1 MKYCW
6 SCGAKLR
13 GTNPQFCSEC
23 GIKLDDGKPKP
34 IRSVGSSGNVNVNI
48 SNNFR
53 EAQRL
58 YQINEYNLALTY
70 IDDAITEE
78 PENTDYYYYLK
89 ALILKQ
95 LHRFNELAQTLD
107 H

>member
-23 GIKLDDGKPKP
+23 GIKLDDGKPHVAPAK
-34 IRSVGSSGNVNVNI
+34 GKGGNINI
-48 SNNFR
+48 AVSNNFR

-58 YQINEYNLALTY
+58 YQINEYL
-70 IDDAITEE
+70 
-78 PENTDYYYYLK
+78 
-89 ALILKQ
+89 
-95 LHRFNELAQTLD
+95 
-107 H
+107 

>member
-23 GIKLDDGKPKP
+23 GIKLDEENVQPT
-34 IRSVGSSGNVNVNI
+34 RTVGPSGNVNVNI

-58 YQINEYNLALTY
+58 YQINEYNLALNY
-70 IDDAITEE
+70 MYDEINKK
-78 PENTDYYYYLK
+78 PENTDY
-89 ALILKQ
+89 
-95 LHRFNELAQTLD
+95 
-107 H
+107 